1 MEKIV
6 IIGGGVSGVLSA
18 IGNARRLRKANIEY
32 QIIILEQNNMLLK
45 KMHIT
50 GKGRCNIT
58 NAQDISKHFEYITR
72 NPKFLYSAYL
82 QFTNNDIINM
92 IEENGTKTCI
102 ERGKRVFP
110 ESSKSISVIEALK
123 KELFSYPNI
132 QVRYNSEVVGFNTD
146 DENIIKEV
154 IYNRKNIKTK
164 ELVKEKIQDVSKV
177 ILATGGKS
185 YKATGA
191 TGTGYIL
198 AKQLGHTIV
207 DTYPALVPFNIHSL
221 EKFEL
226 VQGLTLKNVS
236 VKLVVDMGKNKC
248 EIEEFGELLFT
259 HFGVSGPTILRL
271 SSLIYEEKSI
281 QKKCKKENINI
292 FEYLEKLMKDKK
304 VYLSIDLKP
313 ALNYN
318 ILEEK
323 ILKEI
328 ILNSKKKI
336 VSVLE
341 KMLPKNFVNVFLNN
355 LTLNNNNLNSN
366 IKRNIKS
373 NDYNYLKNINCSELK
388 KEDRKIIIDTLKE
401 FKIYISSFRSFNEA
415 IITKGGVKIK
425 EVNPKNMQ
433 STKCKNLYI
442 VGEVLDVDAL
452 TGGYNLQIAYSTGY
466 IANIF

>member
-1 MEKIV
+1 M
-6 IIGGGVSGVLSA
+6 
-18 IGNARRLRKANIEY
+18 
-32 QIIILEQNNMLLK
+32 
-45 KMHIT
+45 
-50 GKGRCNIT
+50 
-58 NAQDISKHFEYITR
+58 
-72 NPKFLYSAYL
+72 
-82 QFTNNDIINM
+82 
-92 IEENGTKTCI
+92 
-102 ERGKRVFP
+102 
-110 ESSKSISVIEALK
+110 
-123 KELFSYPNI
+123 
-132 QVRYNSEVVGFNTD
+132 
-146 DENIIKEV
+146 
-154 IYNRKNIKTK
+154 
-164 ELVKEKIQDVSKV
+164 VKEKIQDVSKV

-226 VQGLTLKNVS
+226 VQGLVLKNVS
-236 VKLVVDMGKNKC
+236 VKLVVDMGEDKR

-271 SSLIYEEKSI
+271 SSLIYEEKAI
-281 QKKCKKENINI
+281 QKKCKKEDIDI
-292 FEYLEKLMKDKK
+292 FEYLEKLMQDKK

-355 LTLNNNNLNSN
+355 LTLNDN
-366 IKRNIKS
+366 INTNIKS
-373 NDYNYLKNINCSELK
+373 NDYNYLKDVNCSELK
-388 KEDRKIIIDTLKE
+388 KEDRKIIVDTLKE
-401 FKIYISSFRSFNEA
+401 FKIYLSSFRSFNEA

-442 VGEVLDVDAL
+442 VGEILDVDAL